1 MEDLR
6 IERKSGYGS
15 CGTEG
20 TPGAEKLPARLT
32 VLNVDDNNPLW
43 FEVIIQR
50 FGAVLAA
57 YAAGL
62 HTAEGKLVVA
72 VVKRVDPDI
81 ARLELVDGFIGVDE
95 IASPDRRA

>member
-32 VLNVDDNNPLW
+32 VLNVDDDDTLGL
-43 FEVIIQR
+43 EVIIQR
-50 FGAVLAA
+50 FRAVLAA
-57 YAAGL
+57 D
-62 HTAEGKLVVA
+62 TA
-72 VVKRVDPDI
+72 
-81 ARLELVDGFIGVDE
+81 
-95 IASPDRRA
+95 